1 MRAMDVMTTNVIT
14 VSPDTSVQEVAKIL
28 SERSISGVPV
38 VDAQNRLVGIVS
50 EGDLLHR
57 VEMGTDRRPDRRT
70 GRRRSWWLDTVG
82 SDEELARAYVKS
94 HGRTARDVMTSE
106 VTSVSETTELAD
118 IANLLETKRIKR
130 VPVVRDGKLV
140 GIVSRANLVRALA
153 AAGSRLSADTATDDR
168 TIRQKLL
175 AELQGQEWVHA
186 WAADII
192 VRDGVVHIWVS
203 DDRPEEEQRALRV
216 AAENVP
222 GVRGVEEHIVPAPM
236 IPPGIL
242 AAARNPGLT
251 AAPNGK
257 RRGIKNKA
265 AALASISAMVARRA
279 YARQPFNVDMPSLA
293 PAYARLP
300 VTQRSPRQRR
310 CRFPRRQFHPR
321 PGCDGMCFASL
332 RRRRQWGFAND
343 LVADRRPGW
352 SDILFAGTRPT
363 LGPYRKGETQ
373 VRSQRI
379 RSWGGGIRP
388 GRLEDVCCG
397 KNCSASPAH
406 FS

>member
-28 SERSISGVPV
+28 SEQNISGVPV

-57 VEMGTDRRPDRRT
+57 VEMGTDRRT

-82 SDEELARAYVKS
+82 SDEDLARAYVKS

-106 VTSVSETTELAD
+106 VTAVSETTELAD

-130 VPVVRDGKLV
+130 VPVVKDGKLV

-153 AAGSRLSADTATDDR
+153 TAGNRLSADTATDDR

-175 AELQGQEWVHA
+175 AELQGQEWVHT

-216 AAENVP
+216 AAENIP

-236 IPPGIL
+236 IPP
-242 AAARNPGLT
+242 A
-251 AAPNGK
+251 
-257 RRGIKNKA
+257 
-265 AALASISAMVARRA
+265 
-279 YARQPFNVDMPSLA
+279 F
-293 PAYARLP
+293 
-300 VTQRSPRQRR
+300 
-310 CRFPRRQFHPR
+310 
-321 PGCDGMCFASL
+321 
-332 RRRRQWGFAND
+332 
-343 LVADRRPGW
+343 
-352 SDILFAGTRPT
+352 
-363 LGPYRKGETQ
+363 
-373 VRSQRI
+373 
-379 RSWGGGIRP
+379 
-388 GRLEDVCCG
+388 
-397 KNCSASPAH
+397 
-406 FS
+406 